1 MEFLKRNWS
10 TLLLIGTIA
19 AYLGL
24 SMGTDR
30 CPLCVVTDFATGGT
44 SGSTAPRKN
53 AQVVGELEPV
63 TWQAKTIGGL
73 EINSD
78 SCKGKVT
85 LVVYWATWCA
95 PCREEIPTLIALRND
110 FSKDEIEIIGVSVD
124 EAYKSIEHFVTT
136 NRINYD
142 IAKNNESLD
151 QAFGPIRYIP
161 TIVILDQG
169 GKVHQRH
176 TGVVGP
182 NILRGQVQL
191 LLEKKP

>member
-24 SMGTDR
+24 SMGTDS
-30 CPLCVVTDFATGGT
+30 CPLCVVTDFATEEI
-44 SGSTAPRKN
+44 SDSTAPRKN
-53 AQVVGELEPV
+53 AQVVGELEPM

-73 EINSD
+73 EINSE

-136 NRINYD
+136 NKINYD
-142 IAKNNESLD
+142 IVKNNESLD

-182 NILRGQVQL
+182 NILRGQVHV

>member
-30 CPLCVVTDFATGGT
+30 CPLCVVTDFAAGEI
-44 SGSTAPRKN
+44 SDSTAPRKN
-53 AQVVGELEPV
+53 ARVVGELEPM

-73 EINSD
+73 EINSE

-85 LVVYWATWCA
+85 LIVYWATWCA

-136 NRINYD
+136 NKINYD
-142 IAKNNESLD
+142 IVKNNESLD

-182 NILRGQVQL
+182 NILRGQVHL

>member
-124 EAYKSIEHFVTT
+124 EAYMSIEHFVTT

-191 LLEKKP
+191 LLEKKL

>member
-1 MEFLKRNWS
+1 MEFLERNWS
-10 TLLLIGTIA
+10 TLLLIGAIA

-44 SGSTAPRKN
+44 SDSTAPRNN

-63 TWQAKTIGGL
+63 TWQAKTIDGL
-73 EINSD
+73 KINSD

-95 PCREEIPTLIALRND
+95 PCREEIPTLVALRND

-136 NRINYD
+136 NKINYD
-142 IAKNNESLD
+142 IARNNESLD

-161 TIVILDQG
+161 TIVILDQE

-182 NILRGQVQL
+182 NVIRGQVQL
-191 LLEKKP
+191 LLEKKA

>member
-10 TLLLIGTIA
+10 TLLLIGAVA

-30 CPLCVVTDFATGGT
+30 CPLCVVTNFATGGT
-44 SGSTAPRKN
+44 NDSTAPRKN
-53 AQVVGELEPV
+53 AQVLGEFEPM
-63 TWQAKTIGGL
+63 TWQAKTIDGL
-73 EINSD
+73 EINSE

-95 PCREEIPTLIALRND
+95 PCREEIPTLVALRNN

-136 NRINYD
+136 NKINYD
-142 IAKNNESLD
+142 IARNNESLD

-161 TIVILDQG
+161 TIVILDQE
-169 GKVHQRH
+169 GKVYQRH
-176 TGVVGP
+176 TGVVGS
-182 NILRGQVQL
+182 NIIRGQVQL
-191 LLEKKP
+191 LLEKKV

>member
-10 TLLLIGTIA
+10 TLLLIGAIA

-24 SMGTDR
+24 KMGTDK
-30 CPLCVVTDFATGGT
+30 CPLCVVTDFVTGGT
-44 SGSTAPRKN
+44 SDSTASRKS
-53 AQVVGELEPV
+53 AQVVRELEQV
-63 TWQAKTIGGL
+63 TWQAKTIDGL

-78 SCKGKVT
+78 YCKGKVT

-95 PCREEIPTLIALRND
+95 PCREEIPTLVALRND
-110 FSKDEIEIIGVSVD
+110 FSTDEIEILGVSVD
-124 EAYKSIEHFVTT
+124 EAYKRIEQFVTT
-136 NRINYD
+136 NKINYD
-142 IAKNNESLD
+142 IARNNESLD

-161 TIVILDQG
+161 TIVILDQE

-182 NILRGQVQL
+182 DVIRGQVQL
-191 LLEKKP
+191 LLEKKA

>member
-124 EAYKSIEHFVTT
+124 EAYKSIEHFITT
-136 NRINYD
+136 NKINYD
-142 IAKNNESLD
+142 IARNNESLD

>member
-10 TLLLIGTIA
+10 TLLLIGTFA

-30 CPLCVVTDFATGGT
+30 CPLCVVTDFATGAT
-44 SGSTAPRKN
+44 SDSTTPRNN

-63 TWQAKTIGGL
+63 TWQAKTIDGL
-73 EINSD
+73 KINSD

-124 EAYKSIEHFVTT
+124 EAYMSIEHFVTT
-136 NRINYD
+136 NKINYD

-191 LLEKKP
+191 LLEKKL

>member
-95 PCREEIPTLIALRND
+95 PCREEIPTLVALRND

-124 EAYKSIEHFVTT
+124 EAYKSIEHFITT
-136 NRINYD
+136 NKINYD
-142 IAKNNESLD
+142 IARNNESLD

-182 NILRGQVQL
+182 NVIRGQVQL

>member
-30 CPLCVVTDFATGGT
+30 CPLCVVTDFAKGGT
-44 SGSTAPRKN
+44 SDSTAPRKN

-73 EINSD
+73 KINSD

-95 PCREEIPTLIALRND
+95 PCREEIPALIALRND

-136 NRINYD
+136 NKINYD
-142 IAKNNESLD
+142 IARNNESLD

-161 TIVILDQG
+161 TIVILDQE

-182 NILRGQVQL
+182 NVIRGQVQL